1 VMEPGD
7 GRKTQ
12 NEGHDPY
19 GDDRPAEPVREP
31 ADRCEQALTSGARAR
46 DCVESAKDILGH
58 SSTAALAAWPSS
70 RGTNVEVRHQVSAG
84 GVVVRPG
91 EALEL
96 CLIRPAGRTVWAL
109 PKGWVEPG
117 ETHEAAALREIREET
132 GIEGVIDGDLESIE
146 YWFFSREDQVRIHK
160 MVHFFLVRFVG
171 GDTSRHD
178 HEVAEAAWF
187 SVERALDRMTYPNE
201 RQIVRKATALVAEA
215 QGEGAPE
222 P

>member
-1 VMEPGD
+1 ME
-7 GRKTQ
+7 
-12 NEGHDPY
+12 
-19 GDDRPAEPVREP
+19 
-31 ADRCEQALTSGARAR
+31 
-46 DCVESAKDILGH
+46 I
-58 SSTAALAAWPSS
+58 
-70 RGTNVEVRHQVSAG
+70 RHQLSAG

-132 GIEGVIDGDLESIE
+132 GIEGVIGGDLDSIE

-160 MVHFFLVRFVG
+160 VVHFFLVRFVC

-187 SVERALDRMTYPNE
+187 PVERALDRMTYPNE
-201 RQIVRKATALVAEA
+201 RQIVRKATALVAEEP
-215 QGEGAPE
+215 GERTPE

>member
-1 VMEPGD
+1 ME
-7 GRKTQ
+7 
-12 NEGHDPY
+12 
-19 GDDRPAEPVREP
+19 
-31 ADRCEQALTSGARAR
+31 
-46 DCVESAKDILGH
+46 I
-58 SSTAALAAWPSS
+58 
-70 RGTNVEVRHQVSAG
+70 RHQLSAG

-132 GIEGVIDGDLESIE
+132 GIEGVIDGDLDSIE

-160 MVHFFLVRFVG
+160 VVHFFLVRFVC

-187 SVERALDRMTYPNE
+187 RRGTRPRPHDLPERTTDRAQGDGAGRRGTGGANAGALDPDDG
-201 RQIVRKATALVAEA
+201 L
-215 QGEGAPE
+215 GAAARLGDAGPE
-222 P
+222 HAP